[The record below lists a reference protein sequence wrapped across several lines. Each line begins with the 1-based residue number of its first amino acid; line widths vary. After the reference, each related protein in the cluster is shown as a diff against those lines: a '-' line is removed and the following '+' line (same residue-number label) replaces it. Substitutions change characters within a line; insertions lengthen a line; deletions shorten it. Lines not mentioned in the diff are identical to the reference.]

1 MNEIKELSIEE
12 FTRYITRL
20 VAQLGNITLE
30 NPDTEETFPV
40 AVISNPMQ
48 SIKKTENN
56 IPIYVR
62 FSISIEWWTNSK
74 YESMNLFQETNKLLR
89 QHNLAQI
96 GNPIDLYDQIT
107 KKHRYGGRYE
117 VNYNGLTNS
126 LERVI

>member
-74 YESMNLFQETNKLLR
+74 YESMNLFQETSKLLR

-96 GNPIDLYDQIT
+96 GSPIDLYDQIT